1 MIALTQKNI
10 PQEEERKTE
19 REQEEERRREFE
31 LLKARLTKSS

>member
-10 PQEEERKTE
+10 PQEEEQKTE